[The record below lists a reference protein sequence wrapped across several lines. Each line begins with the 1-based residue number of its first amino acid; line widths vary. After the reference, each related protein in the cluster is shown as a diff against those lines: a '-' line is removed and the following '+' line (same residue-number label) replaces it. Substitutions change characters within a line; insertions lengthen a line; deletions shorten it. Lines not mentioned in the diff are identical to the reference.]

1 MPTNLL
7 ILPLLAGFWFIH
19 FCHYFRFRA
28 QRLDGYRL
36 LIESSLAWAFLFLIG
51 RIFTFFVGLTPFGLS
66 LNSLWS
72 AFAPV
77 SFSGTATLAF
87 AMGIASP
94 FVLNQFRNEDASK
107 QLAVKRQ
114 GNAMLVLFDQAIRQ
128 SRAVAVT
135 LDNRKVYI
143 GYVITAPSLRPDD
156 AYVGILPVISGYRE
170 QETLALRYV
179 SYYDQVYTEPE
190 IDPNQFKVTVP
201 LAAIKMACFFDPAL
215 YPRFSENQ
223 PENQED

>member
-1 MPTNLL
+1 VPTNLL
-7 ILPLLAGFWFIH
+7 ILPLLAGFWFIN

-36 LIESSLAWAFLFLIG
+36 LIESSLAGALLFLVG
-51 RIFTFFVGLTPFGLS
+51 RTLTFLVGFTPAAPVLS
-66 LNSLWS
+66 SWWTS
-72 AFAPV
+72 FAPI

-87 AMGIASP
+87 AIGIAAP
-94 FVLNQFRNEDASK
+94 FAVNRFWKEDDSK
-107 QLAVKRQ
+107 QLAVMRH

-143 GYVITAPSLRPDD
+143 GYVITAPNLRPDD

-170 QETLALRYV
+170 EGTLALKYV
-179 SYYDQVYTEPE
+179 STYDQVYAEPE

-201 LAAIKMACFFDPAL
+201 IAAIKMACFFDPAL
-215 YPRFSENQ
+215 YPKFA
-223 PENQED
+223 ENQE